1 MKQALSGLNLA
12 LLTVI
17 GGPLLVAE
25 IALAEPQSETAPLEP
40 IPELT
45 DQGDATVNEI
55 GEDGESAPP
64 TAISA
69 VSEPPPA
76 TTVAEWQAQI
86 EAALVQIT
94 GIRLEATEAG
104 LQVVIEADGNLVTPT
119 QSVSGNALVLE
130 IPNAVLVE
138 PVQEFEPAEGIALV
152 QASALPGDIVQVAIT
167 GSDAVPVVNITAEAA
182 GLVLGITP
190 GVAQVGADND
200 AIQLV
205 VTGEEDGYVV
215 PNATTATRTDTPLRD
230 IPQSIQVIPQE
241 VLEDQQVI
249 RLNDALRNVS
259 GVVSSAAD
267 PRGQRFIVRGF
278 DGATVLR
285 NGIQLTPGGGNFG
298 FQELSNIERIEVLK
312 GPASILFGNVQPG
325 GAINLVTEQPLSEP
339 FYEVNFR
346 TGNRN
351 LFEGGI
357 DLSGPLSEDGKL
369 LYRLNALYRT
379 EAYHRDF
386 DVPIERFFITPV
398 ISWAI
403 TDNTDLTV
411 SLEYDDSRRPA
422 DFGGLPA
429 IGDRIA
435 EVPFNRITGESG
447 DEATNETL
455 RIGYDFEHRFSDNW
469 RIRNTFSYYRFEPVF
484 TANVAAQAIGNPAD
498 GNFARVYFKTR
509 QLSQTTA
516 LQTSVVGEFSTGS
529 IEHTLLAGVD
539 LGWRRFEQSGLQG
552 TPQFPFFNIFNPV
565 YGVPQPASFSGPL
578 TPTNDSYEEF
588 YGAYVQDQIQLAENL
603 HLLAGLRYDI
613 VTNETRVLTAGTTT
627 ARRDTAFSPRLGVVY
642 QPIEPLSLYASYSR
656 SFAPNGG
663 TTATGEFLEPER
675 GQQFEVGARA
685 ELLGGRLV
693 ANLALFDITKQNV
706 ATADPNPLNVGA
718 SVAAGE
724 QRSRGIELDVIGEI
738 LPGWNVVANYA
749 YTDATITE
757 SNDTVNP
764 EGNRLFGVPEHNV
777 NLWTTYEI
785 QEGDLAGLGFGLG
798 VNYVGDR
805 FGDNANSFVLEDY
818 FLTNAAI
825 FYERNDWNFAL
836 NIRNLFN
843 VQYIGSSEGS
853 RLIENRPGEGFTI
866 IGSVSVEF

>member
-1 MKQALSGLNLA
+1 MRQALSGLNLA
-12 LLTVI
+12 LLTVT
-17 GGPLLVAE
+17 GGLISTANM
-25 IALAEPQSETAPLEP
+25 ALAQQLPEEPFTEARSEGPTRLYLDVDPAARPPSPPLPSSTVSRQSD
-40 IPELT
+40 PE
-45 DQGDATVNEI
+45 
-55 GEDGESAPP
+55 
-64 TAISA
+64 
-69 VSEPPPA
+69 PA
-76 TTVAEWQAQI
+76 TTVVEWQAQI
-86 EAALVQIT
+86 EASRVQIT
-94 GIRLEATEAG
+94 GIRVESTETG
-104 LQVVIEADGNLVTPT
+104 LQVVIEAGGNLATPT
-119 QSVSGNALVLE
+119 QSVSGNALVLD
-130 IPNAVLVE
+130 IPNAALAE

-152 QASALPGDIVQVAIT
+152 QASTLPGDIVRLAIT
-167 GSDAVPVVNITAEAA
+167 GSDAVPVVNITTEAA
-182 GLVLGITP
+182 GLVLAVTP
-190 GVAQVGADND
+190 GVAQAGAEDD

-241 VLEDQQVI
+241 VLEDQGVI
-249 RLNDALRNVS
+249 RLNDALRNAS
-259 GVVSSAAD
+259 GVVSSSAD
-267 PRGQRFIVRGF
+267 QRGQRFIVRGF
-278 DGATVLR
+278 NGATVLR
-285 NGIQLTPGGGNFG
+285 NGVRLTPGGGNFG

-312 GPASILFGNVQPG
+312 GPASILYGNVEPG

-339 FYEVNFR
+339 FYEVSFR
-346 TGNRN
+346 AGNRN

-357 DLSGPLSEDGKL
+357 DLSGPLSEDGRL
-369 LYRLNALYRT
+369 LYRLNALYRS
-379 EAYHRDF
+379 EDYHRDF
-386 DVPIERFFITPV
+386 DVPIERFFIAPV

-403 TDNTDLTV
+403 TENTDLTV
-411 SLEYDDSRRPA
+411 SLEYDNSRRPA

-435 EVPFNRITGESG
+435 EVPFNRITGEPG

-455 RIGYDFEHRFSDNW
+455 RIGTEFEHRFSDNW
-469 RIRNTFSYYRFEPVF
+469 RIRNTFSYYRFDPTF
-484 TANVAAQAIGNPAD
+484 TANVTAFVFNEPNGDFVRAYIKN
-498 GNFARVYFKTR
+498 R
-509 QLSQTTA
+509 QLSQATA
-516 LQTSVVGEFSTGS
+516 LQTNVVGEFSTGS

-539 LGWRRFEQSGLQG
+539 LSWRRFESFRLIDL
-552 TPQFPFFNIFNPV
+552 TPQPIFNIFNPV
-565 YGVPQPASFSGPL
+565 YGTPQPTSFSDPL
-578 TPTNDSYEEF
+578 PRVGGSYTEF
-588 YGAYVQDQIQLAENL
+588 YGIYVQDQIQLAENL

-613 VTNETRVLTAGTTT
+613 VAGSTATT
-627 ARRDTAFSPRLGVVY
+627 ASRDTAFSPRLGVVY

-757 SNDTVNP
+757 SNDNVNP
-764 EGNRLFGVPEHNV
+764 EGNLLFGVPEHNA

-843 VQYIGSSEGS
+843 VQYIDSSEGS